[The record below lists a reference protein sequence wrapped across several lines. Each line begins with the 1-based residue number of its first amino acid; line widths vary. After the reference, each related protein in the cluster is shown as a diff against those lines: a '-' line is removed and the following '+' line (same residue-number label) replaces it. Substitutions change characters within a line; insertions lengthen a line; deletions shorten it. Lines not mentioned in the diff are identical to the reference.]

1 MESGAVIKGFDV
13 VEDRRARLGITG
25 EALMIDQ
32 LVFEAAPE
40 GLDEGIVVAIALA
53 AHGGDENKTPVRCPG
68 IAGQSGTYFC
78 VLVSCDTVSRS
89 KTERSRS
96 REQLAV

>member
-1 MESGAVIKGFDV
+1 MESGAIIEGFDV
-13 VEDRRARLGITG
+13 VEDGRARLGITG

-53 AHGGDENKTPVRCPG
+53 AHGGDEPVLSQELP
-68 IAGQSGTYFC
+68 
-78 VLVSCDTVSRS
+78 VSRAG
-89 KTERSRS
+89 E
-96 REQLAV
+96 LAAAIGEKAQSTGGPALT